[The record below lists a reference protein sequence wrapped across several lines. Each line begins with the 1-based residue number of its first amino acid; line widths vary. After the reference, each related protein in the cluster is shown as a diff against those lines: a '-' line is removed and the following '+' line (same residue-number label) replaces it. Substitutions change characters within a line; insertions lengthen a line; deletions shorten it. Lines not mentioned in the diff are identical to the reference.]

1 MCGCRLVLLVD
12 TALSSVVEDMAVV
25 VAAAVEEESSDLAR
39 LPSCKCT

>member
-25 VAAAVEEESSDLAR
+25 VVAVEEESSDLAR
-39 LPSCKCT
+39 LPNCKCT